1 MVIGNVGGRGAA
13 RPATTS
19 TVAATGFMVVATL
32 YFLAPLWWLIVTS
45 AREGPV
51 LTGGTSL
58 WFQGPFDL
66 FTNIANVV
74 TTRDGVF
81 LAWMLNS
88 LVYAGVGALVATVV
102 AGMAG
107 YALAKYAFPGKEATF
122 NVILAG
128 VLVPATA
135 LALPLFLL
143 FAQLDLTDTRLSVL
157 LPSMVSPFGV
167 YLARIYA
174 TSAVPDDLLEA
185 ARLDGASELRTFAT
199 ISTRL
204 MAPALVTIFLFQF
217 VAIWNNYFLPL
228 VMLQNA
234 RLFPVTIGLQ
244 TWNTQTAQD
253 PALQL
258 YVVVGALLSV
268 LPLIAAFLLLQ
279 RFWRSGL
286 AAGSVK

>member
-1 MVIGNVGGRGAA
+1 VRT
-13 RPATTS
+13 RPFS
-19 TVAATGFMVVATL
+19 TVVATGFMAVATL
-32 YFLAPLWWLIVTS
+32 YFLAPLWWLVVAS
-45 AREGPV
+45 SREGPT
-51 LTGGTSL
+51 LSGGTSL
-58 WFQGPFDL
+58 WFAGPFDL

-81 LAWMLNS
+81 LAWMANS

-102 AGMAG
+102 AGLAG
-107 YALAKYAFPGKEATF
+107 YSLAKYAFPGKEVVF
-122 NVILAG
+122 NVVLAG

-143 FAQLDLTDTRLSVL
+143 FAQLDLTDTRLAVL
-157 LPSMVSPFGV
+157 LPSTVSPLGV
-167 YLARIYA
+167 YLARVYA
-174 TSAVPDDLLEA
+174 TSAVPDELIEA

-199 ISTRL
+199 IATRL

-234 RLFPVTIGLQ
+234 RLFPVTVGLQ
-244 TWNTQTAQD
+244 TWNTQITQD

-268 LPLIAAFLLLQ
+268 LPLIAAFLVLQ